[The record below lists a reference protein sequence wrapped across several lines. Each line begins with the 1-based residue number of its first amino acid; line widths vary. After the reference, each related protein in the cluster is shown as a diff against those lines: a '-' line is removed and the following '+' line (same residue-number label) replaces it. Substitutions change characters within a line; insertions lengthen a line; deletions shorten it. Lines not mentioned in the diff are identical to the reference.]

1 MTNRGIVR
9 QLVSDKE
16 ALVELIGKEKI
27 EKMDCH
33 TSSCESC
40 ETCGKKNKFLL
51 ADYSEIVFVGDVVEI
66 YTETSKYNVAV
77 FVTFILPLIML
88 FIGIALG
95 KGNETKSL
103 IWGLILFAFSLI
115 FAYIFD
121 KSFKAKVIVSKVIE
135 RND

>member
-9 QLVSDKE
+9 QLVNEKE
-16 ALVELIGKEKI
+16 ALVELTGKDKAEKI
-27 EKMDCH
+27 DCH

-40 ETCGKKNKFLL
+40 ESCGKKNKFLL
-51 ADYSEIVFVGDVVEI
+51 ADFTEKVQVGDVVII
-66 YTETSKYNVAV
+66 YTETYKYNLAV

-88 FIGIALG
+88 FIGIAIG
-95 KGNETKSL
+95 RGNEMKSL
-103 IWGLILFAFSLI
+103 IWGGILFAFSLI

-121 KSFKAKVIVSKVIE
+121 KSFKAKVIISKVIE